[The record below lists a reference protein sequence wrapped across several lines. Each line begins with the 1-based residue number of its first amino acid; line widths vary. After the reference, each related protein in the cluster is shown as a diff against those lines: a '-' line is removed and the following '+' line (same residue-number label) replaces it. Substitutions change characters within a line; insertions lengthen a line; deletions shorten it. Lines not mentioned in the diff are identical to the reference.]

1 MAITTDNDQL
11 NEYNDLLRESVN
23 YSKQLS
29 DNVLALAGRMANM
42 TISARA
48 TRSAMTDIN
57 RDINKTIQLS
67 DKLNQGKLKQKEID
81 TQITKLQNT
90 FNKYLDETANGV
102 NNINEVYQKQTDLLT
117 DISNEMA
124 RQATL
129 QNNIAA
135 SYNTLNNLTQQLS
148 QINAQMVGANVI
160 QQQSLQNQAN
170 ALKILIKDE
179 TDTLNIKERQLD
191 SSKRIVKELNT
202 ELTKADRVIDAH
214 ERIVEILQQELNNAE
229 DIKKE
234 LEKQNNAF
242 GKLGSSARE
251 FEEGL
256 LDIKKILG
264 PFTAAWEFIKKIA
277 LTASDQA
284 TKLQKGLILSS
295 EAAYEMRD
303 GFADA
308 AELSGDLFATTT
320 SLIAANAELGKQ
332 LGFNARFSNDMNVQ
346 FVKLTKEIGL
356 SEEAAG
362 GLAKLSKVNNITL
375 EETKNVALETSQRL
389 SSQYGIQLDQKDV
402 LEEIGK
408 LSGQTLAMFKGSV
421 PALAEAVAKAKLLG
435 TNLGTV
441 KQQAESLLDFETSIS
456 NELEAELLT
465 GRQFNLERARAASLT
480 GDLTTAME
488 ELTNQ
493 GIDFNNF
500 SNMNVIAQNKVAA
513 ALGMQTDELSDQLLK
528 QQYMGMSR
536 EQIVALGGEEV
547 AQRLE
552 AMNAQDKFNAAME
565 KMQDIVGRIVGGPL
579 GQLADMMAS
588 LLENTTVL
596 YTVLGAIGAIS
607 LVKLVGGLAAAAVQS
622 GLLAAGSIT
631 AASALSFGVGVI
643 AIGAAIGALMS
654 MLFSA
659 QQEATQIG
667 DMSYANG
674 KTLISTK
681 EGGLFEP
688 SPNDEIAV
696 APGIGDMINRPQQSS
711 TTVVQDNSQL
721 AGHLETLI
729 TETRNTNSSLDRL
742 YNKTGVVKIK
752 DIDALGTAQIIG
764 NYNLA

>member
-1 MAITTDNDQL
+1 MLKAEGHNQFFYPNDSTILFKFPERKGMPACDITWYD
-11 NEYNDLLRESVN
+11 
-23 YSKQLS
+23 
-29 DNVLALAGRMANM
+29 
-42 TISARA
+42 
-48 TRSAMTDIN
+48 
-57 RDINKTIQLS
+57 
-67 DKLNQGKLKQKEID
+67 
-81 TQITKLQNT
+81 
-90 FNKYLDETANGV
+90 GV
-102 NNINEVYQKQTDLLT
+102 NNINETYQKSLT
-117 DISNEMA
+117 LQRDISNEMA
-124 RQATL
+124 RQAIIQSDITS
-129 QNNIAA
+129 
-135 SYNTLNNLTQQLS
+135 SYNTLNNLSQQLS
-148 QINAQMVGANVI
+148 NINAQMIGANII
-160 QQQSLQNQAN
+160 QQQALQNQADQ
-170 ALKILIKDE
+170 LKILIKDE
-179 TDTLNIKERQLD
+179 TDTLDIKERQLD
-191 SSKRIVKELNT
+191 RSKRIVKELT
-202 ELTKADRVIDAH
+202 EQESKVDKVIDAH
-214 ERIVEILQQELNNAE
+214 ERVLEIYNQELDKAE
-229 DIKKE
+229 KIREE

-256 LDIKKILG
+256 ADIKRVLG
-264 PFTAAWEFIKKIA
+264 PFAGIFEFIKKIA
-277 LTASDQA
+277 FAASDQA

-308 AELSGDLFATTT
+308 AELSGDLFVTTT

-408 LSGQTLAMFKGSV
+408 ISGQTLAMFKGNI
-421 PALAEAVAKAKLLG
+421 PALAGAVAQAKLLG

-441 KQQAESLLDFETSIS
+441 KSQAESLLDFETSIS

-513 ALGMQTDELSDQLLK
+513 ALGLQTDELSDQLLK

-579 GQLADMMAS
+579 GQLADMMAG

-631 AASALSFGVGVI
+631 AASALSFGLAVV
-643 AIGAAIGALMS
+643 AIGAGIGLLMS
-654 MLFSA
+654 MLSSA
-659 QQEATQIG
+659 QEEATQIG
-667 DMSYANG
+667 DGLFSKG

-696 APGIGDMINRPQQSS
+696 APGISDMINNRQQQQQS
-711 TTVVQDNSQL
+711 TTVAQDNSGL
-721 AGHLETLI
+721 IGFFETLI
-729 TETRNTNSSLDRL
+729 AETRNTNNGLAQLNSKQAIIKLDSQ
-742 YNKTGVVKIK
+742 NF
-752 DIDALGTAQIIG
+752 GTAQIMG